1 VHAGLPAVHPDPGLD
16 AALGIFPAAAVFP
29 EVSSAKTAAITWQ
42 DDQVTEQPRRSYD
55 LLLENIEA
63 DLRSG
68 AISLGDQLPGERT
81 LAETYGISR
90 ASVREGIRILDAM
103 GVLRSSSGSGPK
115 SGAIIVSEPSAG
127 LSSALRLHMASS
139 RLPVSDIVQTRVL
152 LETWAA
158 ATAAGL
164 PPSDA
169 KDAALAR
176 AAALLE
182 AMDAPGIEREAF
194 HLLDAAFHVE
204 LTSLAGNAVIE
215 TMMASMSGAI
225 SGYVKNAVDGMEDW
239 TEVMLELQAQHH
251 GIYEAVAE
259 GRGDDAARLLR
270 EHIEWFYA
278 RIPAGT
284 AYGASEASEA

>member
-1 VHAGLPAVHPDPGLD
+1 M
-16 AALGIFPAAAVFP
+16 
-29 EVSSAKTAAITWQ
+29 
-42 DDQVTEQPRRSYD
+42 TEHPRRSYD

-115 SGAIIVSEPSAG
+115 SGAIIISEPSAG

-139 RLPVSDIVQTRVL
+139 RLPVADIVQTRVL

-169 KDAALAR
+169 KEAALGR
-176 AAALLE
+176 PAALLQ
-182 AMDAPGIEREAF
+182 AMDTAWIQAAPQASYGNRQRWLAMCAALRAAGWP
-194 HLLDAAFHVE
+194 LLTGPARWRLGEITVAWD
-204 LTSLAGNAVIE
+204 
-215 TMMASMSGAI
+215 
-225 SGYVKNAVDGMEDW
+225 
-239 TEVMLELQAQHH
+239 
-251 GIYEAVAE
+251 AVA
-259 GRGDDAARLLR
+259 
-270 EHIEWFYA
+270 
-278 RIPAGT
+278 PA
-284 AYGASEASEA
+284 

>member
-1 VHAGLPAVHPDPGLD
+1 M
-16 AALGIFPAAAVFP
+16 
-29 EVSSAKTAAITWQ
+29 ER
-42 DDQVTEQPRRSYD
+42 VTDQPRRSYD

-68 AISLGDQLPGERT
+68 AIALGDQLPGERT

-115 SGAIIVSEPSAG
+115 SGAVIISEPSAG

-139 RLPVSDIVQTRVL
+139 RLPVADIVQTRVL

-158 ATAAGL
+158 ATAASR
-164 PPSDA
+164 PPSEVR
-169 KDAALAR
+169 DAALAR
-176 AAALLE
+176 ARALLE
-182 AMDAPGIEREAF
+182 AMDAPGIEREAY
-194 HLLDAAFHVE
+194 HLLDARFHVE
-204 LTSLAGNAVIE
+204 LSSMAGNAVIE
-215 TMMASMSGAI
+215 TMMASLSGAI
-225 SGYVKNAVDGMEDW
+225 SGYVKNAVDIMEDW
-239 TEVMLELQAQHH
+239 PAVMKHLQRQHH
-251 GIYEAVAE
+251 GIYDAVAA

-278 RIPAGT
+278 QIPADTT
-284 AYGASEASEA
+284 AAAPDGQ

>member
-1 VHAGLPAVHPDPGLD
+1 MTD
-16 AALGIFPAAAVFP
+16 
-29 EVSSAKTAAITWQ
+29 
-42 DDQVTEQPRRSYD
+42 QPRRSYD

-68 AISLGDQLPGERT
+68 AIALGDQLPGERT

-115 SGAIIVSEPSAG
+115 SGAVIISEPSAG

-139 RLPVSDIVQTRVL
+139 RLPVADIVQTRVL

-158 ATAAGL
+158 ATAAAR

-169 KDAALAR
+169 TEAALAR
-176 AAALLE
+176 AATLLE
-182 AMDAPGIEREAF
+182 AMDAPDMVRENF
-194 HLLDAAFHVE
+194 HLLDAQFHVE
-204 LTSLAGNAVIE
+204 LSSLAGNAVIE
-215 TMMASMSGAI
+215 TMMASLSGAI
-225 SGYVKNAVDGMEDW
+225 SGYVKNAVDNMEDW
-239 TEVMLELQAQHH
+239 ADVKKHLQAQHH
-251 GIYEAVAE
+251 GIYDAVASR
-259 GRGDDAARLLR
+259 RGDDAARLLR

-278 RIPAGT
+278 QIPAEDSRAADPGQ
-284 AYGASEASEA
+284 GGH

>member
-1 VHAGLPAVHPDPGLD
+1 MTHP
-16 AALGIFPAAAVFP
+16 
-29 EVSSAKTAAITWQ
+29 T
-42 DDQVTEQPRRSYD
+42 RRSYD

-68 AISLGDQLPGERT
+68 AIKLGDQLPGERT

-139 RLPVSDIVQTRVL
+139 RLPVADIVQTRIL

-158 ATAAGL
+158 QSAAAL
-164 PPSDA
+164 PPSDTQREA
-169 KDAALAR
+169 MAA
-176 AAALLE
+176 AAALLA
-182 AMDAPGIEREAF
+182 AMDAPDIDREAF
-194 HLLDAAFHVE
+194 HLLDARYHVV
-204 LTSLAGNAVIE
+204 LSSLAGNAVIE
-215 TMMASMSGAI
+215 TMMASLSGAI
-225 SGYVKNAVDGMEDW
+225 SGYVRNAVDGMENW
-239 TEVMLELQAQHH
+239 PRLLTELRIQHH
-251 GIYEAVAE
+251 GIHDAVASRE
-259 GRGDDAARLLR
+259 GERAAGLLR

-278 RIPAGT
+278 QIPDA
-284 AYGASEASEA
+284 